1 MRGYRGYHLRIS
13 DIRSLAEDGF
23 CGLSIRKRIKV
34 KASRAM
40 RRRVKAGAEEGTKV
54 EAGILV

>member
-1 MRGYRGYHLRIS
+1 MSGYHGYHS

-23 CGLSIRKRIKV
+23 CGLSIRKGIKV

-40 RRRVKAGAEEGTKV
+40 RRRVKAEAEEGTKV